1 MKIIECNQ
9 GSEDWFRARAGC
21 ITASMFE
28 IARGRIG
35 VLDDK
40 QQAYVD
46 AVRSGHDEKVAMQKA
61 GYKAAPKADSVRR
74 ALLGEKV
81 GDFSEAARNYAFRL
95 AIERISGEP
104 LDEGFQTWSMKRGN
118 ELEPEAR
125 MEHEMQS
132 GLFVQKA
139 GFVTSDC
146 GHFGASADGLVDP
159 DGGCEYKCF
168 IAPEKLRAFHID
180 GDITSVIDQVQGGMW
195 LTGRKWWHIGLYCP
209 ALEPAGKQLWWRQ
222 FERDD
227 AYVSNLEADL
237 LEFKALV
244 DNYENTLRAD
254 AA

>member
-9 GSEDWFRARAGC
+9 GSEEWHRARAGC

-28 IARGRIG
+28 IARSRTGG
-35 VLDDK
+35 LDAK

-46 AVRSGHDEKVAMQKA
+46 AVRDGHSEAVAMQKA
-61 GYKAAPKADSVRR
+61 GYKAAPKADAVRR

-104 LDEGFQTWSMKRGN
+104 LDEGFQTWQMKRGN
-118 ELEPEAR
+118 DLEPEAR

-139 GFVTSDC
+139 GFVTSDD
-146 GHFGASADGLVDP
+146 GWFGASADGLVDP

-168 IAPEKLRAFHID
+168 LAPEKLRAFHID
-180 GDITSVIDQVQGGMW
+180 GDITTVVDQVQGGMW

-227 AYVSNLEADL
+227 AYVLNLEADL
-237 LEFKALV
+237 LEFKDLV
-244 DNYENTLRAD
+244 VNYENTLRAE

>member
-9 GSEDWFRARAGC
+9 GSEEWHRARAGC

-28 IARGRIG
+28 IARSRTGG
-35 VLDDK
+35 LDPK

-46 AVRSGHDEKVAMQKA
+46 AVRDGHSEAVAMQKA
-61 GYKAAPKADSVRR
+61 GYKQTPKADSVRR

-104 LDEGFQTWSMKRGN
+104 LDEGFQTWQMKRGN
-118 ELEPEAR
+118 DLEPEAR

-139 GFVTSDC
+139 GFVTSDD
-146 GHFGASADGLVDP
+146 GWFGASADGLVDP

-168 IAPEKLRAFHID
+168 LAPEKLRAFHID
-180 GDITSVIDQVQGGMW
+180 ADITSVIDQVQGGMW
-195 LTGRKWWHIGLYCP
+195 ITGRKWWHIGLYCP

-227 AYVSNLEADL
+227 AYISNLKADL
-237 LEFKALV
+237 LEFKAMV
-244 DNYENTLRAD
+244 VNYENTLRAE

>member
-1 MKIIECNQ
+1 MKIINCNQ
-9 GSEDWFRARAGC
+9 GSEEWHRARAGC

-28 IARGRIG
+28 IARSRTGG
-35 VLDDK
+35 LDAK

-46 AVRSGHDEKVAMQKA
+46 AVRDGHSEAVAMQKA
-61 GYKAAPKADSVRR
+61 GYKAAPKADAVRR

-104 LDEGFQTWSMKRGN
+104 LDEGFQTWQMKRGN
-118 ELEPEAR
+118 DLEPEAR

-139 GFVTSDC
+139 GFVTSDD
-146 GHFGASADGLVDP
+146 GWFGASADGLVDP

-168 IAPEKLRAFHID
+168 LAPEKLRAFHID

-237 LEFKALV
+237 LEFKDLV
-244 DNYENTLRAD
+244 VNYENTLRAE

>member
-1 MKIIECNQ
+1 MKIINCNQ
-9 GSEDWFRARAGC
+9 GSEEWHRARAGC

-28 IARGRIG
+28 IARSRTGG
-35 VLDDK
+35 LDPK

-46 AVRSGHDEKVAMQKA
+46 AVRAGHSEAVAMQKA
-61 GYKAAPKADSVRR
+61 GYKAAPKADAVRR

-104 LDEGFQTWSMKRGN
+104 LDEGFQTWQMKRGN
-118 ELEPEAR
+118 DLEPEAR

-139 GFVTSDC
+139 GFVTSDD
-146 GHFGASADGLVDP
+146 GWFGASADGLVDP

-180 GDITSVIDQVQGGMW
+180 GDITTVVDQVQGGMW
-195 LTGRKWWHIGLYCP
+195 LTKRSWWHIGLYCP
-209 ALEPAGKQLWWRQ
+209 ALEPAGKQLWWRHFDRQ
-222 FERDD
+222 DNYISE
-227 AYVSNLEADL
+227 LEADL
-237 LEFKALV
+237 LEFKSLV
-244 DNYENTLRAD
+244 IHYESTLRAE

>member
-1 MKIIECNQ
+1 MVIIECNQ
-9 GSEDWFRARAGC
+9 GSELWFKSRAGC

-28 IARGRIG
+28 IARGRIDC
-35 VLDDK
+35 LDKK

-46 AVRSGHDEKVAMQKA
+46 AVREGHDEKVAMQKA
-61 GYKAAPKADSVRR
+61 GYKAKPKADAVRR
-74 ALLGEKV
+74 AILGEKV

-104 LDEGFQTWSMKRGN
+104 LDEGFQTWQMKRGN

-139 GFVTSDC
+139 GFVTSDD
-146 GHFGASADGLVDP
+146 GYFGASADGLVDP

-195 LTGRKWWHIGLYCP
+195 LTGRTWWHIGLYCP

-227 AYVSNLEADL
+227 AYISSLESDL

-244 DNYENTLRAD
+244 DQYETTLRSE

>member
-28 IARGRIG
+28 IARSRTGG
-35 VLDDK
+35 LDEK

-46 AVRSGHDEKVAMQKA
+46 AVREGHDEKVAMQKA
-61 GYKAAPKADSVRR
+61 GYKAKPKADAVRR
-74 ALLGEKV
+74 AILGKKV

-104 LDEGFQTWSMKRGN
+104 LDEGFQTWQMKRGN
-118 ELEPEAR
+118 DLEPEAR

-146 GHFGASADGLVDP
+146 GYFGASADGLVDP

-227 AYVSNLEADL
+227 AYISSLEADL

-244 DNYENTLRAD
+244 DHYETTLRAD